1 MRRVLV
7 TRPEPGASA
16 TAARLREIGGLEPI
30 VLPLTRI
37 EPLHARPPPDTAA
50 FDALVLTSANAVRMA
65 SSELL
70 TGIRDLP
77 CYAVGPATAEIAR
90 AAGLNVVLASGGDA
104 RSLSADIISR
114 CAGGAR
120 LLYLCGRVR
129 TPALESALRDAGIE
143 VEPLEVYVA
152 QATEHASLS
161 LRDRVDERPVDLA
174 LVHSP
179 RGGEL
184 LADIMSRPELADLF
198 AGTIII
204 SISAKAAEALAGREV
219 YVAEEPSEQALL
231 ALVKAKV

>member
-152 QATEHASLS
+152 QAAEHASLS
-161 LRDRVDERPVDLA
+161 LRDRVDERLLDLRARSFAARRRACWRTSCRGRILANCLPA
-174 LVHSP
+174 LS
-179 RGGEL
+179 
-184 LADIMSRPELADLF
+184 SF
-198 AGTIII
+198 
-204 SISAKAAEALAGREV
+204 SISAKAAE
-219 YVAEEPSEQALL
+219 VACRI
-231 ALVKAKV
+231 VKS

>member
-16 TAARLREIGGLEPI
+16 TAARLREIGLEPI
-30 VLPLTRI
+30 ILPLTRI
-37 EPLHARPPPDTAA
+37 EPLHARPPTDATA
-50 FDALVLTSANAVRMA
+50 FDALVLTSANAVRIA
-65 SSELL
+65 SGELL
-70 TGIRDLP
+70 ASVGTLP
-77 CYAVGPATAEIAR
+77 CYAVGPATAEVAR
-90 AAGLNVVLASGGDA
+90 AAGVNVVLASGGDA

-114 CAGGAR
+114 FAGGAR

-129 TPALESALRDAGIE
+129 TPALETALRDAGIE
-143 VEPLEVYVA
+143 VEPLEVYDA

-161 LRDRVDERPVDLA
+161 LRGRFDERPVDLA

-198 AGTIII
+198 AGTVIV

-219 YVAEEPSEQALL
+219 HVAEEPSEQALL
-231 ALVKAKV
+231 ALVKANV